1 MTLAGRTDA
10 DETVKRCYS
19 ADWRGLA
26 LYITLNTPSAQ
37 SKVNECK
44 HLFGQ
49 HSRTEEDALR
59 DTIVSLALF
68 GTIMLA
74 DQVHQHLRGR

>member
-1 MTLAGRTDA
+1 MTLARRTDA

-26 LYITLNTPSAQ
+26 LHITLNVPSAQ

-49 HSRTEEDALR
+49 HSRAEEDALR

-74 DQVHQHLRGR
+74 EQIHRQLTVR